1 MTLSL
6 SWIAGIII
14 VLLVTPVLAMLLVRR
29 LIPVTVVEEE
39 VALDEPGFE
48 FESLGDFWQS
58 MVPHLTEL
66 RDRLMK
72 AGGAIILGTVIGSI
86 FVFNKLIYGQSL
98 TDIFYDQ
105 FVPKPINL
113 LAATVAEAF
122 VNSMQIALLVGLVL
136 ALPVVAYQIFA
147 FFAPALTPAEKRMVF
162 TAIPFITELF
172 IAGLVFGWFITVPA
186 AVGFLTTFDSS
197 DRVLNMPTVSSVVS
211 IVTTLLLWNGAIFEL
226 PAIIYLLARLGVVNT
241 AMLGRTRRYAIAIIV
256 VAAAI
261 ITPTGDPYNL
271 ALLAVPM
278 YLLYELGILLTRFVP
293 KRMPKEQEEAIV
305 PQ

>member
-6 SWIAGIII
+6 PWIAGIII
-14 VLLVTPVLAMLLVRR
+14 FLLLTPVLAMLLVRR
-29 LIPVTVVEEE
+29 LIPMTEVEEE
-39 VALDEPGFE
+39 EIALDEPSLE
-48 FESLGDFWQS
+48 FESLRDFWES

-66 RDRLMK
+66 RDRMMK
-72 AGGAIILGTVIGSI
+72 AGGAVILGTVISSI
-86 FVFNKLIYGQSL
+86 FVFNKLIYGKSL
-98 TDIFYDQ
+98 TDIVYDQ
-105 FVPKPINL
+105 FVPAGVKL

-122 VNSMQIALLVGLVL
+122 VNSMHIALLVGLVF

-147 FFAPALTPAEKRMVF
+147 FFAPALNPLEKRMVF
-162 TAIPFITELF
+162 TSIPFITELF

-197 DRVLNMPTVSSVVS
+197 DRVQNMPTVTSVVS

-226 PAIIYLLARLGVVNT
+226 PAIIYLLARLGVVT
-241 AMLGRTRRYAIAIIV
+241 TETLARTRRYAIAIIV
-256 VAAAI
+256 VAAAV

-278 YLLYELGILLTRFVP
+278 YLLYEMGIVLTRFVP
-293 KRMPKEQEEAIV
+293 KREPKEESVGSQ
-305 PQ
+305 

>member
-1 MTLSL
+1 MLPL

-14 VLLVTPVLAMLLVRR
+14 VLLVTPVLAMLVVQRI
-29 LIPVTVVEEE
+29 IPLTVAEED
-39 VALDEPGFE
+39 VALDEPAFE
-48 FESLGDFWQS
+48 FETLRDFWDS

-66 RDRLMK
+66 RDRLLK
-72 AGGAIILGTVIGSI
+72 AAGAVILGTIISSI
-86 FVFNKLIYGQSL
+86 FVFNKLIYGRSL
-98 TDIFYDQ
+98 TDIVYDQ
-105 FVPKPINL
+105 FVPQGVRL

-122 VNSMQIALLVGLVL
+122 VNSMHIALLVGLVL

-147 FFAPALTPAEKRMVF
+147 FFSPALNQAEKRMVF
-162 TAIPFITELF
+162 TSIPFITELF

-186 AVGFLTTFDSS
+186 AVGFLTTFDTS
-197 DRVLNMPTVSSVVS
+197 DRVQNMPTVTSVVS

-226 PAIIYLLARLGVVNT
+226 PAIIFLLARLGIVNT
-241 AMLGRTRRYAIAIIV
+241 AMLARTRRYAIAIIV
-256 VAAAI
+256 IAAAI

-278 YLLYELGILLTRFVP
+278 YLLYEMGILLTRFVP
-293 KRMPKEQEEAIV
+293 KRTPKEEDFIA